1 MAHTFVRPALLLEA
15 LTHSSFANENRCA
28 SNERLEFLGD
38 AVLSIIVSDYLFART
53 PSISEGEMT
62 RVRAQSVC
70 EGALAFH
77 AQKMDIGRYLRL
89 GRGEAASGGRTRPSV
104 LADAMEA
111 LIAALY
117 LDGGREKAEKY
128 VLSFL
133 TETIEEAIGG
143 GAARDYKTA
152 LQERL
157 QGKNVASVRYVVI
170 EENGP
175 DHAKEF
181 TVSAF
186 WEGTCLGTGRGKTKK
201 AAEQAAAKEALE
213 GLI

>member
-1 MAHTFVRPALLLEA
+1 MQHTFVRPALLREA

-70 EGALAFH
+70 EGALSSH
-77 AQKMDIGRYLRL
+77 ARKMGIGRYLRL
-89 GRGEAASGGRTRPSV
+89 GRGEAASGGRERPSV

-133 TETIEEAIGG
+133 TETIEESIGG

-157 QGKNVASVRYVVI
+157 QGKNAAALRYAVI
-170 EENGP
+170 SESGP
-175 DHAKEF
+175 DHAKAF
-181 TVSAF
+181 TVSVF
-186 WEGTCLGTGRGKTKK
+186 WDKACLGTGSGKTKK

-213 GLI
+213 GLR